1 MVAQRWLYR
10 DHDYREQEVSKM
22 WFLFKALCR
31 HARFAPVER
40 ALLQA
45 LQARLSEEPR
55 AILARQIE
63 AVNYIYRDKEGGEVN
78 LYTSKKKPL
87 PRFPNQ
93 RLEALWCTIYYRV
106 PSETDLLKARLY
118 LVRGKLFTLAF
129 GRTYRK
135 IASQNEVH
143 IERIVFHADVMQP
156 VAESPPLPVREEG
169 EAPLLERLPSWCTEL
184 GRRWAIEQVLPPL
197 SPEERQPRL
206 QAIEAALPKDY
217 LDLVEVCEGFRIADA
232 VVWGLSDIREVY
244 LPSGAY
250 YLMAERGGGY
260 LGVLDGQQDG
270 RVYYL
275 HHEHLEPLA
284 RFVTFAEA
292 LEYLLT
298 RPDLP

>member
-78 LYTSKKKPL
+78 LYTLKKKPL

-197 SPEERQPRL
+197 SAEERQPRL

-260 LGVLDGQQDG
+260 LGLLDGQQDG

-275 HHEHLEPLA
+275 HHITNIWNRLHGL
-284 RFVTFAEA
+284 
-292 LEYLLT
+292 
-298 RPDLP
+298 